1 MFEKVANHAGDP
13 IFSLAHAF
21 KMNSR
26 KDKINLSIGMYQDE
40 NGVVPQLQSIKI
52 AKHRLKKWEE
62 QASLYLPI
70 EGLPD
75 YCAAIGKLL
84 FGEDNFF
91 SRQDRLATI
100 QAVGG
105 SSALKIGADFLQ
117 CYFPDSEVWVSDPTW
132 QNHHAIF
139 GGVGFKVNVYPY
151 FDQINKG
158 VLFDNL
164 CETLNQL
171 PEKSIVLF
179 HPCCHN
185 PTGADLTRVQWDTL
199 IPILKERDIIPFL
212 DIAYQGFGAGLVD
225 DCYAIQAMAL
235 AHLPCFI
242 SNSFSK
248 NFSLYGERVGGL
260 TVVCQHHDEKERVLG
275 QLRTIIRRN
284 YSNPPSY
291 GARQVATVLN
301 DAELFKLWSQEV
313 ESMRCRIAAVRKN
326 LASRLTHLL
335 PDKNFSYLVNQR
347 GMFSYTGLNALQI
360 RTLREQYGI
369 YLINNGRIN
378 IAGLNSK
385 NIENVTSAIAAL

>member
-1 MFEKVANHAGDP
+1 MFEKVDNIAGDP
-13 IFSLAHAF
+13 MFSPAHAF
-21 KMNSR
+21 KMNVR
-26 KDKINLSIGMYQDE
+26 KDKINLSIGIYQDE

-52 AKHRLKKWEE
+52 AKNRLKKWQEE
-62 QASLYLPI
+62 ASLYLPI
-70 EGLPD
+70 EGLSG
-75 YCAAIGKLL
+75 YRAAIGRLL
-84 FGEDNFF
+84 FGEDNLF
-91 SRQDRLATI
+91 SKQGRLATV

-105 SSALKIGADFLQ
+105 TSALKIGADFLK
-117 CYFPDSEVWVSDPTW
+117 CYFPDSGVWVSDPTW

-151 FDQINKG
+151 FDRINKG
-158 VLFDNL
+158 VLFDLL

-171 PEKSIVLF
+171 PAKSIVLF

-185 PTGADLTRVQWDTL
+185 PTGADLTKAQWDTL
-199 IPILKERDIIPFL
+199 IPILKQRDIIPFL
-212 DIAYQGFGAGLVD
+212 DIAYQGFGEGLVD
-225 DCYAIQAMAL
+225 DCYAIQEMAL

-275 QLRTIIRRN
+275 QLKTIIRRS

-301 DAELFKLWSQEV
+301 DAELFRLWSQEI
-313 ESMRCRIAAVRKN
+313 ESMRNRIIAMRKH
-326 LASRLTHLL
+326 LASKLNHLL
-335 PDKNFSYLVNQR
+335 PNKNFAYLVNQR

-360 RTLREQYGI
+360 RALREQYGI

-385 NIENVTSAIAAL
+385 NIEHVASAIAAL